1 MTLERDAMT
10 KRVLILCT
18 GNSCRSQMAE
28 ALWNEVGQGEWQA
41 FSAGSNPAGYVHRLA
56 VKAMDELGIDL
67 SGHRSKHLNEF
78 QGELF
83 DLVVTVCDSAKES
96 CPFFPGAK
104 EMLHWPFV
112 DPAHA
117 EGTDDEKLV
126 VFKKVRNQIRQKI
139 EKYLAEREQ
148 EN

>member
-139 EKYLAEREQ
+139 EKYLADREQ

>member
-83 DLVVTVCDSAKES
+83 DLVVTVCDSAKDS
-96 CPFFPGAK
+96 CPFFSGAK

>member
-1 MTLERDAMT
+1 MT

-139 EKYLAEREQ
+139 EKYLADREQ

>member
-18 GNSCRSQMAE
+18 GNACRSQMAE

-41 FSAGSNPAGYVHRLA
+41 FSAGSNPAGYVHPLA

-139 EKYLAEREQ
+139 EKYLADREQ